1 MTPLVVSVLVV
12 DDHAVVRAGL
22 KSILNEQSD
31 ISVVSEA
38 GSVDE
43 AKYLIHTKKFQV
55 VVLDVALGRES
66 GWEVLR
72 YVRSRTDRMGVLVLS
87 AFREE
92 QYAVQAL
99 RSGADGFL
107 NKESAPDQLVF
118 AVRRIANGHKY
129 VSPDLADRLARNLGE
144 ATIAPIDLLSEREF
158 EVLRM
163 IASGQSLT
171 VIAENLHVSPKTITT
186 YRARLLEKLE
196 LDNNAALTRFAI
208 DHKLLDQ

>member
-107 NKESAPDQLVF
+107 NKESAPGGVW
-118 AVRRIANGHKY
+118 ICST
-129 VSPDLADRLARNLGE
+129 VSAYPPR
-144 ATIAPIDLLSEREF
+144 
-158 EVLRM
+158 
-163 IASGQSLT
+163 
-171 VIAENLHVSPKTITT
+171 H
-186 YRARLLEKLE
+186 
-196 LDNNAALTRFAI
+196 
-208 DHKLLDQ
+208 

>member
-1 MTPLVVSVLVV
+1 MKPLVVSVLVV

-38 GSVDE
+38 SSVDE
-43 AKYLIHTKKFQV
+43 AKHLIHTKKFQV

-72 YVRSRTDRMGVLVLS
+72 YVRSRTDRIGVLVLS

-144 ATIAPIDLLSEREF
+144 ATIAPLDSLSEREF

-163 IASGQSLT
+163 IAAGQSLT
-171 VIAENLHVSPKTITT
+171 VIAENLHVSPKTVTT

-208 DHKLLDQ
+208 DHKLLDH